1 MWIGQRSITC
11 LQMMSISDDLVSAR
25 YQHYFGRHPQYARC
39 LRRADRF
46 DRARSLCTSIIV
58 AAELRFGAAKKG
70 SAALSERVSEALAG
84 LRVLP
89 LDGDADVRYGSL
101 RAALESSG
109 RVIGANDMLIAAHAL
124 SLDAVLVTDNIE
136 EFARVKGLR
145 CENWLNPI

>member
-1 MWIGQRSITC
+1 M
-11 LQMMSISDDLVSAR
+11 
-25 YQHYFGRHPQYARC
+25 
-39 LRRADRF
+39 
-46 DRARSLCTSIIV
+46 CTSIIV

-124 SLDAVLVTDNIE
+124 SLDAVLVTDNIG

>member
-1 MWIGQRSITC
+1 MTLFLLDTNI
-11 LQMMSISDDLVSAR
+11 ISDAIRNTRGACAAR
-25 YQHYFGRHPQYARC
+25 IASIEP
-39 LRRADRF
+39 D
-46 DRARSLCTSIIV
+46 SLCTSIIV
-58 AAELRFGAAKKG
+58 AAELRFGAARKG

-124 SLDAVLVTDNIE
+124 SLDAVLVTDNIG